1 MSVNRPFFR
10 IILCLTFSFTL
21 IAPKLAMP
29 CCNGEGDAASKPD
42 AAESACCD
50 ACVIEVLS
58 GALTNPVDDTSPE
71 PVHPA
76 SDCKGCSA
84 VCCVKVTAVEL
95 KPAVGLA
102 VVVLRTVFGSCPHMP
117 DSLSLDGV
125 FHPPKSL

>member
-1 MSVNRPFFR
+1 MMVNRPLFR
-10 IILCLTFSFTL
+10 IVLCLAFSFTL

-29 CCNGEGDAASKPD
+29 CCNGESDAASKPD

-50 ACVIEVLS
+50 ACVVEVLS
-58 GALTNPVDDTSPE
+58 GALTNADDDTSQE

-76 SDCKGCSA
+76 TDCKGCSA

-102 VVVLRTVFGSCPHMP
+102 VVGLRTALASFLQMP

-125 FHPPKSL
+125 FHPPKSV